1 MNDEVWKTYPEFP
14 FIEGSNLGRVRTID
28 RYVKHCR
35 GGKRLI
41 KGHILKQYGCGGG
54 YMQVH
59 FSENGQPAIRLVH
72 RIIAECFLPNL
83 NNWPEVNHKDC
94 DPTNNNVNNLEWCTR
109 SYNQQYRNKYGISQ
123 TEAQGKPVFAINL
136 KTLEVFHF
144 SARAEASRVLGINDS
159 GISMVIKGKSD
170 YMNGYWFTNADEN
183 AVETTR
189 RKFGSVMA
197 RKAKGYPVVAINLTT
212 LEVSCFSSRKEAGR
226 SLVIDPSSVTKVIKG
241 KLKQAD
247 GYWFV
252 EANSNATE
260 AIRNKFG
267 EKVADKVKKATRNKF
282 GDEVAREVE
291 ALMSERELQPA

>member
-1 MNDEVWKTYPEFP
+1 MKNEIWKTYPEYP
-14 FIEGSNLGRVRTID
+14 FIQGSSLGRVRTID

-41 KGHILKQYGCGGG
+41 KGRILKPHGCGGG

-72 RIIAECFLPNL
+72 RIIAECFLPNP
-83 NNWPEVNHKDC
+83 NNWPEVNHKDNSPR
-94 DPTNNNVNNLEWCTR
+94 DNNVSNLEWCTR

-123 TEAQGKPVFAINL
+123 TEAQGLPVLAINL
-136 KTLEVFHF
+136 KTLEVFYF

-159 GISMVIKGKSD
+159 GICMVIKGKSD

-197 RKAKGYPVVAINLTT
+197 RKAKGHPVVAINLTT

-252 EANSNATE
+252 GANSNATE
-260 AIRNKFG
+260 ATRNKFG

-282 GDEVAREVE
+282 GDVVADKVKK
-291 ALMSERELQPA
+291 LMSDKELQLA